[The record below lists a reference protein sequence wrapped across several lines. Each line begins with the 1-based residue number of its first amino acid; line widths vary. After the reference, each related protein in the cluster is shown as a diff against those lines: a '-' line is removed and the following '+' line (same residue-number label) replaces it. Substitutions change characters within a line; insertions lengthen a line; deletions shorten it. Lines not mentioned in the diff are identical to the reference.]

1 MPIGVGFKPDIPE
14 RENIVISRMLLEFS
28 LDEVLSVGDHMLGF
42 MLVKLF
48 FSLCNRINYNIF
60 ADFDRALFKTDIWY
74 FYRIKGLSQTL
85 IIYVVVSLRYA

>member
-1 MPIGVGFKPDIPE
+1 MSIGVGFKPDIPE

-48 FSLCNRINYNIF
+48 FHYATELITIYLLI
-60 ADFDRALFKTDIWY
+60 LIELYLK
-74 FYRIKGLSQTL
+74 QTFG
-85 IIYVVVSLRYA
+85 ISIE